1 MRMTCVWVG
10 SVSTPIGALSFAVK
24 AKTIFDLSYLPFWLE
39 CGQYLCSRVLL
50 SQGANDGAC
59 NGSLIANPLPNF
71 PLPSV
76 EWYSLRRASVPCIL
90 SVSLATLVGT
100 YYRYRQGQR
109 PFYMGT
115 GRKESQEK
123 KASQSNALLRLRT
136 TFTSHVS
143 ACTVLGKEHF

>member
-1 MRMTCVWVG
+1 M
-10 SVSTPIGALSFAVK
+10 VSTYVAGCYFHS
-24 AKTIFDLSYLPFWLE
+24 S
-39 CGQYLCSRVLL
+39 
-50 SQGANDGAC
+50 ANDGAC

-90 SVSLATLVGT
+90 SVSLATLAGT

-123 KASQSNALLRLRT
+123 KASRSNALLRLRT
-136 TFTSHVS
+136 TSRRAFRLAPFWTGDTFRRLSLVDIVPYFLRFG
-143 ACTVLGKEHF
+143 TLGLFIHGDCLRQSYA